1 VRNRRNTQQDSSFYE
16 IFSDMALLMLA
27 AFIFLFA
34 LILINAQLQGS
45 GPSQEDEKAKAD
57 LEQRLA
63 VANAKNLQLQQKL
76 NNLASVNVQGQ
87 MDNLQALMD
96 GKDVQQAVDKVL
108 LSAQMATGQGKKDF
122 DLFVKGLRDL
132 PGKDLHLVVDATGSM
147 HGVTT
152 FLIPVLRLIAIR
164 SGKHL
169 SAVTWYANKKEG
181 TYTGSMGEM
190 FDNLMVDAPFV
201 GTDETIGHAFRHI
214 AAESPVP
221 GAYLL
226 VGDEPSTDRIA
237 YHRIPAPVFTLP
249 LGTSTGN
256 TKFAFQKMA
265 DETGG
270 KMLELKFQ

>member
-1 VRNRRNTQQDSSFYE
+1 VRSRRQVQQDSSFYE

-45 GPSQEDEKAKAD
+45 RSDPVSEREVASLKEKLANT
-57 LEQRLA
+57 EQ
-63 VANAKNLQLQQKL
+63 KNLKLQQEI
-76 NNLASVNVQGQ
+76 NNLASVNAQEQ
-87 MDNLQALMD
+87 LDNLEALMD
-96 GKDVQQAVDKVL
+96 GQDVQQQVDKVM
-108 LSAQMATGQGKKDF
+108 LSAQMATGKGRKDF
-122 DLFVKGLRDL
+122 DMFVKGLRNL
-132 PGKDLHLVVDATGSM
+132 PGKDLHIVVDATGSM

-169 SAVTWYANKKEG
+169 AALTWYANRKEG
-181 TYTGSMGEM
+181 TFTGSMAEM
-190 FDNLMVDAPFV
+190 FDKLMADAPFV
-201 GTDETIGHAFRHI
+201 GMDETIGHAFHNI
-214 AAESPVP
+214 ATSSPVP

-226 VGDEPSTDRIA
+226 IGDEPSTDA
-237 YHRIPAPVFTLP
+237 VFYHEIPAPVFTLP

-256 TKFAFQKMA
+256 TKYAFQKMA

-270 KMLELKFQ
+270 RMLELKFQ

>member
-1 VRNRRNTQQDSSFYE
+1 MRSRRNIPLESPYE

-45 GPSQEDEKAKAD
+45 RSDPVSEREMATLKEQLAESEQANRKLHQEI
-57 LEQRLA
+57 
-63 VANAKNLQLQQKL
+63 
-76 NNLASVNVQGQ
+76 NNLASVDAQQ
-87 MDNLQALMD
+87 QLDNLQSLMD
-96 GKDVQQAVDKVL
+96 GENVQQQVDKVL
-108 LSAQMATGQGKKDF
+108 LSAQMATGKGRKDF
-122 DLFVKGLRDL
+122 DMFIKGLRQL
-132 PGKDLHLVVDATGSM
+132 PGKDLHIVVDATGSM

-169 SAVTWYANKKEG
+169 SALTWYANRREG
-181 TYTGSMGEM
+181 TYEGSMAEM
-190 FDNLMVDAPFV
+190 FDKLMADAPFI
-201 GTDETIGHAFRHI
+201 GTDETIGHAFHHI
-214 AAESPVP
+214 ATASAVP

-226 VGDEPSTDRIA
+226 IGDEPPTDRVH
-237 YHRIPAPVFTLP
+237 YHEIPAPVFTLP

>member
-1 VRNRRNTQQDSSFYE
+1 MRSRRNIPLESPYE

-45 GPSQEDEKAKAD
+45 RSDPVSEREMATLK
-57 LEQRLA
+57 EQLVESEQVNR
-63 VANAKNLQLQQKL
+63 KLQQEI
-76 NNLASVNVQGQ
+76 NNLASVDAQQ
-87 MDNLQALMD
+87 QLDNLQSLMD
-96 GKDVQQAVDKVL
+96 GENVQQQVDKVL
-108 LSAQMATGQGKKDF
+108 LSAQMATGKGRKDF
-122 DLFVKGLRDL
+122 DMFIKGLRNL
-132 PGKDLHLVVDATGSM
+132 PGKDLHIVVDATGSM

-169 SAVTWYANKKEG
+169 SALTWYANRREG
-181 TYTGSMGEM
+181 TYEGSMGEM
-190 FDNLMVDAPFV
+190 FDKLIEDAPFI
-201 GTDETIGHAFRHI
+201 GTDETIGHAFHHI
-214 AAESPVP
+214 ATASAVP

-226 VGDEPSTDRIA
+226 IGDEPPTDRVH
-237 YHRIPAPVFTLP
+237 YHEIPAPVFTLP

-256 TKFAFQKMA
+256 TKYAFRKMA